1 MLRTPSSNPAMYVNL
16 ASVYHNIGIYLLS
29 AQNKRKIPA
38 IIKPQE
44 PGGHR
49 PRQGE
54 VDEEEVAGV
63 FHYLSVMKHLNRP
76 IPVTFTCRNS
86 RPCSNFHL
94 HHNSPSWHPHCLR
107 HPFSIIC

>member
-1 MLRTPSSNPAMYVNL
+1 MLRTPSSNPAIYVNL

-54 VDEEEVAGV
+54 MDDEEPLQRFSKITPET
-63 FHYLSVMKHLNRP
+63 FHKATSPAQTVLRTREESK
-76 IPVTFTCRNS
+76 RNS
-86 RPCSNFHL
+86 PMDRTEPKSSL
-94 HHNSPSWHPHCLR
+94 
-107 HPFSIIC
+107 